1 MELNFTLWH
10 VRSMLIVV
18 LVGCSAQDAS
28 NTLIIGH
35 GGAGQKAE
43 EPMNSRAS
51 MERALG
57 YGVEGVELDVQLS
70 ADSVLVAYHAQD
82 LGELTSCDGL
92 INSLTWNELR
102 NCHVVSRSGES
113 FAIVRLDSLLSG
125 LAQKRPDIDITLDC
139 KLFAAGEW
147 WPYLRTYARAIVAL
161 NRIPPIQGHLNVEC
175 QVDAFLLLLQSEQP
189 YIPLYRY
196 ATDMEEAIWRAVTS
210 HFHGIVVS
218 NDRAN
223 REQVRMAQELGLE
236 VTLFGVG
243 GRWSHF
249 IAMRKGPDRLQTDA
263 PELFH

>member
-1 MELNFTLWH
+1 MELKFTPWH
-10 VRSMLIVV
+10 LRSLLILV
-18 LVGCSAQDAS
+18 LFGCGTQDAS

-82 LGELTSCDGL
+82 LSELTTCEGS
-92 INSLTWNELR
+92 INSMTWKELR
-102 NCHVVSRSGES
+102 NCYVVSRSGQS
-113 FAIVRLDSLLSG
+113 FAIERLDSLLSE
-125 LAQKRPDIDITLDC
+125 LASKRPDIDITLDC
-139 KLFAAGEW
+139 KLFAAGDW

-161 NRIPPIQGHLNVEC
+161 NRIPSIQGHLNVEC
-175 QVDAFLLLLQSEQP
+175 QVDAFLLLLQTEQP

-210 HFHGIVVS
+210 HFQGIVVS

-223 REQVRMAQELGLE
+223 KEQVRRAQDLGLE
-236 VTLFGVG
+236 VTLFGAG

-249 IAMRKGPDRLQTDA
+249 IALRKGPDRLQTDA
-263 PELFH
+263 PDLFQ